1 MTAAR
6 GGLDMRRTA
15 SFLKRFWKGQGGGT
29 LSDVV
34 IVLAMVG
41 AGLAGIIILFA
52 TMYPGL
58 FGAF

>member
-1 MTAAR
+1 MRKTA
-6 GGLDMRRTA
+6 TY
-15 SFLKRFWKGQGGGT
+15 LKRFWKGQGGGT

-52 TMYPGL
+52 TR
-58 FGAF
+58 

>member
-1 MTAAR
+1 MR
-6 GGLDMRRTA
+6 GTA
-15 SFLKRFWKGQGGGT
+15 SFLKRFWKDQGGGT

-41 AGLAGIIILFA
+41 AGLVGIIILFA

>member
-1 MTAAR
+1 
-6 GGLDMRRTA
+6 MRRTA

-29 LSDVV
+29 LGDVV
-34 IVLAMVG
+34 VVLAMVG
-41 AGLAGIIILFA
+41 AGLVGIIILFA